1 MPRHLASASPS
12 RCRAALTSAPQ
23 PHRTSAATATP
34 HRSRLKGLGADW
46 SAWGFVQGVCERP
59 FTLFVVSFTIHTST
73 PPHRYRSYL
82 STPQPPAAAATPKP
96 LAKAWGCGVGL
107 LGLGV
112 TLRGGVLPACLRPI
126 EHKADRR
133 SHRRP
138 LSRRH
143 RTFTS
148 NRSHHQPP
156 PPHHSHLQWLGGCG
170 VGQSWVRRS
179 LRWCATGF
187 LSSFIFAQ
195 GKSPAHTALAPIP
208 AFSSAYSRISPH
220 TPAHC
225 TLHTAPESGS
235 EAAWG

>member
-170 VGQSWVRRS
+170 VVSLGLEGSCGGVLPAACLLLFCTGQIAGTHGARTYPIH
-179 LRWCATGF
+179 LIC
-187 LSSFIFAQ
+187 IFPH
-195 GKSPAHTALAPIP
+195 KPAHA
-208 AFSSAYSRISPH
+208 
-220 TPAHC
+220 C
-225 TLHTAPESGS
+225 TLHTAPEPGS